1 MGKEGQDVIST
12 SCFRPENTVW
22 AGHFLW
28 LPQQPLFKKKK
39 KSYGDRETSEWA
51 HKVPLVDTHFLP
63 VIQLTTVLGTAVNF
77 TDVIKVPNQLTLRE
91 GMDPV
96 ASELVT

>member
-1 MGKEGQDVIST
+1 MLFLRAAFDLKTQCGQATFSGCL
-12 SCFRPENTVW
+12 SSHC
-22 AGHFLW
+22 L
-28 LPQQPLFKKKK
+28 KKK